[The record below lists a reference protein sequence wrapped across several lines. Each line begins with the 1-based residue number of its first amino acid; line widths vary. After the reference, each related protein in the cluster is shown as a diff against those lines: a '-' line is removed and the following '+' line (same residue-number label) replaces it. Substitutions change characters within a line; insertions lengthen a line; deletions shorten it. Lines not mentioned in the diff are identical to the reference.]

1 MNIYCQIHVQIYSG
15 PRGKCKP
22 CTDRCPAQWEKRF
35 NHCFRTFTMEKT
47 WSEAERYCQSQGGH
61 LASVTSRK
69 IHNYLNGKGVAL
81 WVGGTDEDQEGSWF
95 WSDCSDWRF
104 TLWGVMS
111 YDTGLGLGSLDVQQP
126 NNGLSGMV
134 WPQGREENCL
144 QIGHRK
150 KEKWHDVV
158 CNERQYF
165 VCSKKLCPQKGKF
178 DKNAYIN
185 Q

>member
-1 MNIYCQIHVQIYSG
+1 
-15 PRGKCKP
+15 
-22 CTDRCPAQWEKRF
+22 
-35 NHCFRTFTMEKT
+35 MEKT
-47 WSEAERYCQSQGGH
+47 WSEAERFCQSQGGH

-69 IHNYLNGKGVAL
+69 IHNYLNGKGVTL

-178 DKNAYIN
+178 GKNVYIN